1 MKIVSLIGTKASM
14 TTGGVTFRNGKKY
27 RVSDDRAETLDP
39 EVFEIV
45 DDVSEEEAP
54 VARETQTK
62 PGAGGK
68 PGQGSGG
75 ADNTKNDAKTVEAK
89 QADKSQRPPKKGKET
104 IKTPGVKLNF
114 AKGDTSDDADTEEG
128 DTPEGSEGNDP
139 TPAAE
144 GSDKVEEVS
153 EVSEIDPNAPTF
165 PAKAFATKKEAL
177 SYRDENFPEIEFKPT
192 AALKTMNND
201 LQAAYQAQ
209 TGEGADENSDVQPE
223 QGEGIENIDTA
234 GAKTV

>member
-1 MKIVSLIGTKASM
+1 MKIVSLSGSKASL

-27 RVSDDRAETLDP
+27 RVSDERAETLDP
-39 EVFEIV
+39 ELFNIV
-45 DDVSEEEAP
+45 DDSPKEEAP
-54 VARETQTK
+54 AARESQAK

-75 ADNTKNDAKTVEAK
+75 ADNEKNDAKTVEAR
-89 QADKSQRPPKKGKET
+89 QADKNQTPPSKGKET

-114 AKGDTSDDADTEEG
+114 AAKTDDEDTEG
-128 DTPEGSEGNDP
+128 LDTDAPADAPETS
-139 TPAAE
+139 
-144 GSDKVEEVS
+144 KVQEVS
-153 EVSEIDPNAPTF
+153 EVSEVDPDAPTF
-165 PAKAFATKKEAL
+165 PANGFATKKEAIA
-177 SYRDENFPEIEFKPT
+177 YRDENFPEIEFAKT

-201 LQAAYQAQ
+201 LRAAYQAK
-209 TGEGADENSDVQPE
+209 TGDGADENSDVQPE